1 LFLFKKVLFLYKQN
15 KKTMETLSIK
25 KQKLSFGKGNEVTG
39 WYKTI
44 DGKKVE
50 FTITNDGELKQTDKD
65 VHPFLMGLYEML
77 FSND

>member
-1 LFLFKKVLFLYKQN
+1 
-15 KKTMETLSIK
+15 METLSIK
-25 KQKLSFGKGNEVTG
+25 KQKLFFGKGNEVTG

-50 FTITNDGELKQTDKD
+50 FRITNDGELRQTDKD

>member
-50 FTITNDGELKQTDKD
+50 FRITNDGELRQTDKD